1 MSARTAAEG
10 PGGGAEAG
18 LRQEPLDRGRDPPPG
33 SPRRVG
39 AGRRRA
45 ARQPAQLQQVIHN
58 LIRNAIQASEPGAA
72 IDVQLE
78 CTRLPV
84 RRPRSHGELPSG
96 AYARI
101 RVSDTGRGMDE
112 ATRARIFE
120 PFFTTRPAGTGL
132 GLATAFEFVDEQGGA
147 FDVRSAPDVGSAFE
161 VWLPVHPEVAPGV
174 AAAAGGTVMIVG
186 AARSALQDDEETLAA
201 LGCEPIGYTDP
212 DAALAAL
219 PLRSADC
226 REPAVRFFWS
236 HVCAPRSPYRGAS
249 HRALTLG
256 RRRRATG
263 RSLGGSDRRRCAPTL
278 AVQRARAHAP
288 APCGSRGAKRA
299 TSSHGRRGSGDAAL
313 RHRQATWWLKNR
325 RQSQS
330 LT

>member
-1 MSARTAAEG
+1 
-10 PGGGAEAG
+10 
-18 LRQEPLDRGRDPPPG
+18 
-33 SPRRVG
+33 
-39 AGRRRA
+39 
-45 ARQPAQLQQVIHN
+45 VIHN

-78 CTRLPV
+78 RTRLPV
-84 RRPRSHGELPSG
+84 RRPLSHGELPSG

-174 AAAAGGTVMIVG
+174 AAAGGTVMIVG

-201 LGCEPIGYTDP
+201 LGYEPIGYTDP

-219 PLRSADC
+219 RAEPGRFDLLIVENRPSESLGLMFARRAARIADRPIVLSLSAADLVRPEVLSAVPIVDVAHRPWRSNALGLTLRRHVGAEARSA
-226 REPAVRFFWS
+226 P
-236 HVCAPRSPYRGAS
+236 PRRTVAED
-249 HRALTLG
+249 
-256 RRRRATG
+256 RAT
-263 RSLGGSDRRRCAPTL
+263 P
-278 AVQRARAHAP
+278 H
-288 APCGSRGAKRA
+288 
-299 TSSHGRRGSGDAAL
+299 
-313 RHRQATWWLKNR
+313 
-325 RQSQS
+325 
-330 LT
+330 